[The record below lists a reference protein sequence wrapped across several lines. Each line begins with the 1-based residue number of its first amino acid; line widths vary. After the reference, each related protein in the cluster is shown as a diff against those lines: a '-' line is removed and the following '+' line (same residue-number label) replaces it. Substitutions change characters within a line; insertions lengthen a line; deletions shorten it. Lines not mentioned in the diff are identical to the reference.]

1 MTNLITTNLIT
12 TNLLKKK
19 YLVYYGSQFDNIPV
33 FNSNLNIDIW
43 QKYLTQIKKDGSH
56 VSNTTK
62 VYYYKLNN
70 IDIIDTFENTRKMV
84 NISDFKME
92 KISSEFLKIKYT
104 ETCLDFI
111 LPEFDYYNKQ
121 LHQLQ
126 IFSIDNLYIYFDEY
140 TEHGNTY
147 HTIYSIVDNEND
159 IIKFINLINSAV
171 RKI

>member
-1 MTNLITTNLIT
+1 MTNLSKTNLFKT
-12 TNLLKKK
+12 KFLL
-19 YLVYYGSQFDNIPV
+19 YYGSRFEDTPV

-84 NISDFKME
+84 NLSNLKIE
-92 KISSEFLKIKYT
+92 QISSKFLKIYYT
-104 ETCLDFI
+104 ETCIDFI

-126 IFSIDNLYIYFDEY
+126 IFSIDNLCIYFDEY
-140 TEHGNTY
+140 TEHGNSY

-159 IIKFINLINSAV
+159 IIKFMNLIDSSV
-171 RKI
+171 